1 MRKGKKK
8 IAPQAEQK
16 GWWKT
21 LALLSLIGLVVMFD
35 ETMIL
40 PAIPDFIRDFGI
52 SYSSASWLLSAYII
66 AAAVMTPIA
75 GKLSDIYGRKRVLLI
90 VMAIYMAGVVAGRFA
105 DGIEVMIVA
114 RAMQGVGLAM
124 FPIAFGI
131 IRESLPMN
139 RMSMGQT
146 VFSAMFPSGAVI
158 GLVGGAAII
167 QWFGWQM
174 TFVAILPVSLAL
186 WLCIFKFVKVP
197 ARQGPPADR
206 SIDFKGI
213 VSLAATI
220 IFFLSGITMLEAKN
234 DPGTVYGLFAAAGVA
249 LAVFAFVE
257 KRARS
262 PIIDFKLMG
271 SRAFLPPTIILLLTF
286 LSMFMVYLTVPVL
299 VRSPAPLG
307 FGGDAIAV
315 AGTQLPFMAVFL
327 AGTISSGFILDRV
340 KNTRLVLIGGVIST
354 AGFVLLLASH
364 ATAESV
370 SIGLT
375 VIAVGL
381 SLCMTGGFNTI
392 LVSVPPQATGA
403 AMGMTM
409 LLNLIGMSTGPAL
422 AGMLQE
428 THQGSVAG
436 FEGTFP
442 TEDAY
447 FLIFAVS
454 VALSLIS
461 LALAVMLVRSPTT
474 HAAPPRAGKRR
485 K

>member
-1 MRKGKKK
+1 MKKSRTK
-8 IAPQAEQK
+8 PARQSEQK
-16 GWWKT
+16 AWWPT
-21 LALLSLIGLVVMFD
+21 LLVLSLIGLVVMFD

-52 SYSSASWLLSAYII
+52 SYSEASWLLSGYII

-90 VMAIYMAGVVAGRFA
+90 VMGVYMAGVVLGRFA
-105 DGIEVMIVA
+105 DGIEIMVVA
-114 RAMQGVGLAM
+114 RMMQGVGMAM

-131 IRESLPMN
+131 IRETLPMD
-139 RMSMGQT
+139 RLSIGQT
-146 VFSAMFPSGAVI
+146 IFSAMFPTGAVI

-186 WLCIFKFVKVP
+186 WLLIFKVIKDPV
-197 ARQGPPADR
+197 RTGPPADR
-206 SIDFKGI
+206 TIDFKGI
-213 VSLAATI
+213 AALATTI
-220 IFFLSGITMLEAKN
+220 VLFLMGITMVES
-234 DPGTVYGLFAAAGVA
+234 GSGMQTVALLFAAAGVS
-249 LAVFAFVE
+249 LGIFAYVE

-262 PIIDFKLMG
+262 PIIDFKLMR
-271 SRAFLPPTIILLLTF
+271 SRAFLPPTVILLLTF

-307 FGGDAIAV
+307 FGGDAVAV
-315 AGTQLPFMAVFL
+315 AGTQLPFMAIFL

-340 KNTRLVLIGGVIST
+340 RNTRLVVIGSVIST
-354 AGFVLLLASH
+354 AGFLLLLASH
-364 ATAESV
+364 STQESV
-370 SIGLT
+370 SVGLA

-381 SLCMTGGFNTI
+381 SLCMTGGFNVI
-392 LVSVPPQATGA
+392 LVSVPPQATGS

-422 AGMLQE
+422 AGMLQQ
-428 THQGSVAG
+428 THQGSVPG

-442 TEDAY
+442 TAEAY
-447 FLIFAVS
+447 TLIFSVS
-454 VALSLIS
+454 VAFALVS
-461 LALAVMLVRSPTT
+461 LALAVMLARS
-474 HAAPPRAGKRR
+474 APKAGKT
-485 K
+485 KNMGH